1 MAGTI
6 QIDLYTISDDNK
18 VVSKHLGTPTTFSNC
33 TMKDTTEVTNP
44 TIRISTSSNLS
55 GYNYCQIDRYN
66 RYYFIDKIETTPDG
80 YWLLHCR
87 CDVLMSYKNQIK
99 ALTGTLVWSQTTY
112 NGYLNDSEYN
122 ALAYRKIVTKQF
134 PTALDD
140 DCFIL
145 MTVG

>member
-6 QIDLYTISDDNK
+6 DINLYTVSDDNK
-18 VVSKHLGTPTTFSNC
+18 VVSKSLGTPTTFSNC
-33 TMKDTTEVTNP
+33 TMKDTVDVTAP
-44 TIRISTSSNLS
+44 VIRISTSSNLS
-55 GYNYCQIDRYN
+55 VKNYCYIARYN
-66 RYYFIDKIETTPDG
+66 RYYFVDKIETTPDG
-80 YWLLHCR
+80 YWQLHCR
-87 CDVLMSYKNQIK
+87 CDVLMSYKTQIK
-99 ALTGTLVWSQTTY
+99 ALTGTLVRSQTTY
-112 NGYLNDSEYN
+112 NGYLNDPNYN

>member
-6 QIDLYTISDDNK
+6 DIKLYTISDDNK
-18 VVSKHLGTPTTFSNC
+18 VVSKTLGTPTDFANC

-44 TIRISTSSNLS
+44 TIRISSSSNLS

-80 YWLLHCR
+80 YWVLHCR
-87 CDVLMSYKNQIK
+87 CDVLMSYKTQIK
-99 ALTGTLVWSQTTY
+99 ALTGTLERSQTDY
-112 NGYLNDSEYN
+112 NGYLNDPQYK

-134 PTALDD
+134 PTAINN
-140 DCFIL
+140 DCFVL

>member
-6 QIDLYTISDDNK
+6 DINLYTISDDNK
-18 VVSKHLGTPTTFSNC
+18 VVSKHLGTPTTFANC
-33 TMKDTTEVTNP
+33 TMKDTTEVINP
-44 TIRISTSSNLS
+44 TIRISSSSNLS
-55 GYNYCQIDRYN
+55 GYNYCYIARYE
-66 RYYFIDKIETTPDG
+66 RYYFIDQIETTPDG
-80 YWLLHCR
+80 YWVLHCR
-87 CDVLMSYKNQIK
+87 CDVLMSYKTQIK
-99 ALTGTLVWSQTTY
+99 ALTGTLVRSQTVY
-112 NGYLNDSEYN
+112 NGYLNDPEYN